1 MKTYPNLIIIFS
13 INELL
18 KIKDDLTKER
28 DEKLQEIT
36 KVQECIKILYF
47 IKNYLTL
54 LKISLLLSSFI
65 SFSSIS

>member
-1 MKTYPNLIIIFS
+1 MLHNVIDHFVLFS

-36 KVQECIKILYF
+36 KVKTLFMFIFCSCIYVHIFLR
-47 IKNYLTL
+47 NNAD
-54 LKISLLLSSFI
+54 
-65 SFSSIS
+65 